1 MSDGIGFVGLGSSST
16 RAIAAKRAEALPRR
30 ARHRS
35 HQGQAPH
42 GPELSL
48 VPPGD
53 AINAVLAAA
62 GHNFNL
68 LLRWLRLL
76 LFRRLA
82 AFTASLQ
89 PLPV

>member
-1 MSDGIGFVGLGSSST
+1 M
-16 RAIAAKRAEALPRR
+16 
-30 ARHRS
+30 ARNYLWYR
-35 HQGQAPH
+35 Q
-42 GPELSL
+42 
-48 VPPGD
+48 GD

-76 LFRRLA
+76 LLLA